1 MKTQQHIDALY
12 ERRKTAGGFESAL
25 IDAYMKA
32 DGGNAKLLEDAFKGT
47 RFDLTPKPKFN
58 YGVNVLRNAAYWSG
72 ERDEYLNDNKTAHQI
87 IDEYLQ
93 EREALDKIVNG

>member
-12 ERRKTAGGFESAL
+12 ERMKTAGGFEFAL

-32 DGGNAKLLEDAFKGT
+32 DGGNAKILEEAFKGT
-47 RFDLTPKPKFN
+47 RFDLTPKPKYN
-58 YGVNVLRNAAYWSG
+58 HGVNVLRNVAYWSG
-72 ERDEYLNDNKTAHQI
+72 ERDEYLNDNKTAYQI

-93 EREALDKIVNG
+93 EREALDKIVNQ